1 METTHVIVLVLV
13 IAVAGGAVWLATR
26 PPSATFGPVPVE
38 DGAAQGQGGGYEA
51 AAVIGSVGSAIGS
64 ILGGV
69 GSLYGQAGAAQAT
82 GGSRSK

>member
-26 PPSATFGPVPVE
+26 PTSPVFDTAPVQ
-38 DGAAQGQGGGYEA
+38 DGAVSGQGGGYEA

-69 GSLYGQAGAAQAT
+69 GSLYGAGQAASAT